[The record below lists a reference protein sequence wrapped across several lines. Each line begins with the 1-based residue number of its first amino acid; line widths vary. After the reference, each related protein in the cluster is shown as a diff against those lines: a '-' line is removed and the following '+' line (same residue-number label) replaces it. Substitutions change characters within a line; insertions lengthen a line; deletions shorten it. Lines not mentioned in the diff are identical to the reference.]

1 MMVGHGLVL
10 GLDLELVM
18 VGSNN
23 GLESGAGKR
32 AAAAAKGQDV
42 WHTF

>member
-1 MMVGHGLVL
+1 MMVGHGL

-23 GLESGAGKR
+23 GLESGTGKR
-32 AAAAAKGQDV
+32 AVTAAKGQDV